1 MCVCAHVCV
10 LRHCTS
16 LLCLQLSCFVSD
28 NFIFELLIGH
38 KPRPYRKYGSVD
50 AQLPFTDLDFSKC
63 CWEPQPQYLWTYSK
77 EFVVVIVNYKCQL
90 LYRVS
95 QWQAK
100 LFSEVALT
108 ELFQFTSC
116 YCRLAACR
124 WLTLAQQLTCGQVM
138 SSIILYYA
146 LYIIYTYTQYIVLL
160 ALLAS

>member
-1 MCVCAHVCV
+1 MICYIKLISTEISGSTSTGPRARVWTYLVCVITPDANTPPTKADHPLLDSEACVCAHVCV

-77 EFVVVIVNYKCQL
+77 EFVVVITCPNVNC
-90 LYRVS
+90 
-95 QWQAK
+95 
-100 LFSEVALT
+100 
-108 ELFQFTSC
+108 C
-116 YCRLAACR
+116 I
-124 WLTLAQQLTCGQVM
+124 G
-138 SSIILYYA
+138 
-146 LYIIYTYTQYIVLL
+146 
-160 ALLAS
+160 LASDRLTFFPR